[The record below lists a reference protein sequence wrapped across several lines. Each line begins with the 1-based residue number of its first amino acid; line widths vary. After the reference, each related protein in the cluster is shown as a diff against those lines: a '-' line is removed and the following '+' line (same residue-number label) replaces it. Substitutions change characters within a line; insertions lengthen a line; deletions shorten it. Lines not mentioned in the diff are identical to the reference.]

1 MSPRASTRT
10 PAHQPAPSTPRRR
23 SRSGVATVGGTAST
37 PAEVNVGLRL
47 RALRTERGLSIRAL
61 AEMSGLN
68 FNTLGLIENSKCSP
82 SVSTLQQLAL
92 GLTVP
97 ITAFFETDAPKHH
110 LAYVKADQRVD
121 AVFAHGTLADLGAGM
136 AERAIEPFVIT
147 LEPTMGSGQTP
158 IVHTGHEFVFC
169 LKGRL
174 LYTIEDQSYLLAAG
188 DSLLFEAHLPHRWQN
203 VDLET
208 SQALLVLCP
217 ADARDQPTALHFAL
231 K

>member
-1 MSPRASTRT
+1 MSPRASTKT
-10 PAHQPAPSTPRRR
+10 PARQPAPPTPRRR
-23 SRSGVATVGGTAST
+23 FRSGMATAEGTVPA

-92 GLTVP
+92 GLAVP

-174 LYTIEDQSYLLAAG
+174 LYTIEEQSYLLA
-188 DSLLFEAHLPHRWQN
+188 SR
-203 VDLET
+203 
-208 SQALLVLCP
+208 
-217 ADARDQPTALHFAL
+217 
-231 K
+231 